1 MAEAVRPASDADIE
15 DAYRLAPMQS
25 DMLVHSM
32 SSPRSG
38 AYVQHAIC
46 DLREPLEPS
55 HLEGAW
61 QTVIDRHP
69 ILRTTFRI
77 ERERRQEVHRRVDV
91 PWAHLDW
98 RELRSAEQETRFDA
112 YLEADRRR
120 ELALER
126 SPPMRLALLRLDDAH
141 YRLLWTYHHAL
152 LDGRSVHVLLRE
164 VFDRYDAVASGRD
177 LKLPVPPPY
186 RSYIE
191 WLERQDAPGAET
203 FWRTAL
209 EGLGAPTRLPVERT
223 RSSAGKDDGWGIAE
237 LTLSRQSS
245 DALQRFAGERRL
257 TLNTLLLGAWA
268 QLLSRYSGE
277 TDVVF
282 DTTLAL
288 RGDRANELREV
299 VGLCINTVPMRVR
312 VEPETRL
319 SEWLEGLR
327 TQWLAMRPHAWLPL
341 ASIHRASGASP
352 AERLGSSLVVFEHAP
367 LDLLL
372 HDDRKGWAARAFAR
386 RSTPSH
392 PLTLA
397 CFGGPELLL
406 KMAYDRSRYE
416 ASTIEPMLE
425 HLESLLEGAIDAWDK
440 PLREQPLLTPS
451 ERQRILIE
459 WNDTARNFP
468 SCGCV
473 HELVA
478 QQAALTPDA
487 LAVESTES
495 CLTYRELDDRSNQ
508 LARHL
513 AGREVAD
520 EALVG
525 LCLPRTPE
533 LIVALLGI
541 LKAGAAYL
549 PLDPGHPAERLQH
562 ILRDAAVS
570 IVITNEELAQRL
582 GGAPLQSVV
591 LDADRREIARES
603 IADSNHRVDPEQL
616 AYVVYTSGSTGE
628 PKGISVPHRALTNH
642 TLALA
647 ERYAISASDR
657 RLQFVSISA
666 DVLIADVFPVL
677 ISGGTVVLRPEGDL
691 LSIADFLRFL
701 EQRKITMMG
710 IPSVYWHEW
719 VEAIAVEEAVALPSS
734 LRVVVSGMDS
744 ARPEL
749 LATWKKRYGKRVRWF
764 NAYGPSE
771 TTCTATTYEADLSS
785 DTELQIIPIGR
796 PIANVR
802 VHILDAHSR
811 PVPMGVPGEICIGG
825 RGVARGYRNRPDL
838 TAESFVRD
846 SFSDNPNDRLYR
858 TGDLGRYR
866 RDGNI
871 EFLGRVDNQI
881 KIRGYRVEPG
891 EVEAALR
898 RLPHVRDA
906 VVVGHGAGNGRR
918 KLIAYVVI
926 SGYPSAADDLRAQLR
941 RALPDYIVPAAIVV
955 LDALPRTRNGKVDY
969 AALPP
974 AELGAERTADGI
986 VAPTNALERALVRLW
1001 QELLEIPQ
1009 IGTRDH
1015 FFGVGGDSLL
1025 AVRMLN
1031 AVSRTYGID
1040 VELAIFFADA
1050 TIEGLAE
1057 ALRTSPETEGVTTR
1071 RRALRRRALRA

>member
-1 MAEAVRPASDADIE
+1 MPEAVRPASDADVE

-61 QTVIDRHP
+61 QTVIERHP

-177 LKLPVPPPY
+177 LELPVPPPY
-186 RSYIE
+186 RTYIE
-191 WLERQDAPGAET
+191 WLERQDAPGAEA

-237 LTLSRQSS
+237 LTLSRQST

-268 QLLSRYSGE
+268 QVLSRYSGE

-288 RGDRANELREV
+288 RGERANELREV

-341 ASIHRASGASP
+341 ASIHRASGASH

-473 HELVA
+473 HEFVA
-478 QQAALTPDA
+478 QQAALTAECHRKKA
-487 LAVESTES
+487 LAPEI
-495 CLTYRELDDRSNQ
+495 RSEVIDARQ
-508 LARHL
+508 LAEAEPHL
-513 AGREVAD
+513 RP
-520 EALVG
+520 G
-525 LCLPRTPE
+525 LTGAFYVPDDSTVYPPC
-533 LIVALLGI
+533 A
-541 LKAGAAYL
+541 AAYFIRKS
-549 PLDPGHPAERLQH
+549 GATVY
-562 ILRDAAVS
+562 RDAAVS

-701 EQRKITMMG
+701 EQRKVTMMG

-719 VEAIAVEEAVALPSS
+719 VEAIAAEEAVALPSS

-749 LATWKKRYGKRVRWF
+749 LAMWKKRYGKRVRWF

-838 TAESFVRD
+838 TVESFVRD
-846 SFSDNPNDRLYR
+846 SFSDNPDSTEPATWAAIGATETSSSLAAW
-858 TGDLGRYR
+858 T
-866 RDGNI
+866 
-871 EFLGRVDNQI
+871 I
-881 KIRGYRVEPG
+881 KSR
-891 EVEAALR
+891 
-898 RLPHVRDA
+898 
-906 VVVGHGAGNGRR
+906 
-918 KLIAYVVI
+918 
-926 SGYPSAADDLRAQLR
+926 SAA
-941 RALPDYIVPAAIVV
+941 IGSSPAKSKR
-955 LDALPRTRNGKVDY
+955 PC
-969 AALPP
+969 
-974 AELGAERTADGI
+974 
-986 VAPTNALERALVRLW
+986 
-1001 QELLEIPQ
+1001 
-1009 IGTRDH
+1009 
-1015 FFGVGGDSLL
+1015 GGC
-1025 AVRMLN
+1025 
-1031 AVSRTYGID
+1031 
-1040 VELAIFFADA
+1040 
-1050 TIEGLAE
+1050 
-1057 ALRTSPETEGVTTR
+1057 RTSATPLSSGTV
-1071 RRALRRRALRA
+1071 RATDDAS